1 MADSRRKHAFLLG
14 HDAEFWAEIL
24 LRLKGYRIR
33 ERRFLGGGGEVDLIV
48 SRRKTLVFVEVKA
61 RADLDSALISI
72 TPAKIA
78 RIGRAA
84 RAYLGRL
91 DRMPETIRCD
101 AIVIA
106 PDRLPRHIENIGEL
120 LLG

>member
-1 MADSRRKHAFLLG
+1 MPERRRRQAFLFG

-33 ERRFLGGGGEVDLIV
+33 ERRFLAGGGEIDLIV
-48 SRRKTLVFVEVKA
+48 SRGSALVFVEVKA
-61 RADLDSALISI
+61 RADLDSALLTI

-78 RIGRAA
+78 RIARAA

-91 DRMPETIRCD
+91 DRLPETIRCD
-101 AIVIA
+101 AVLIA
-106 PDRLPRHIENIGEL
+106 PDRLPRHIENIAEL
-120 LLG
+120 PMG